1 MKGLAIWFLKKFY
14 GIDVDNLRND
24 NKRLKEEN
32 GRYVSRY
39 NSQQK
44 NKDSLS
50 DRVAHLEKEKGE
62 LE

>member
-1 MKGLAIWFLKKFY
+1 MKGLAIWFLRKFY

-44 NKDSLS
+44 TRIPCQIGS
-50 DRVAHLEKEKGE
+50 RI
-62 LE
+62 